1 MTTRNQIRQLIRT
14 KRQNLSHIDQ
24 KQLSADLLIQLTQRT
39 DVLAAKNIAVYL
51 ANDGEL
57 DPMQFIHWCW
67 QQNKNIYLP
76 VIHPF
81 SSGNLLFLHYHQKSE
96 MQTNKYGILEPKLDV
111 RMIKSINDIDII
123 CTPLVA
129 FDPTGNRLGMGGGF
143 YDRTLSTWFKHY
155 RIVNEEKKACDRK
168 LTKPYPIGLAHD
180 MQLIDAIPSQL
191 WDIPLPEI
199 VTPTRQYKFDI
210 HK

>member
-1 MTTRNQIRQLIRT
+1 
-14 KRQNLSHIDQ
+14 
-24 KQLSADLLIQLTQRT
+24 
-39 DVLAAKNIAVYL
+39 
-51 ANDGEL
+51 
-57 DPMQFIHWCW
+57 
-67 QQNKNIYLP
+67 
-76 VIHPF
+76 
-81 SSGNLLFLHYHQKSE
+81 

-111 RMIKSINDIDII
+111 RLIKSINDIDII

-129 FDPTGNRLGMGGGF
+129 FDLTGNRLGMGGGF
-143 YDRTLSTWFKHY
+143 YDRTLSAWFKHY
-155 RIVNEEKKACDRK
+155 RYVDEEKNAYERK

-180 MQLIDAIPSQL
+180 IQLIDAIPSQL

>member
-1 MTTRNQIRQLIRT
+1 MTTRNQISQLIRT

-24 KQLSADLLIQLTQRT
+24 NELSGDLLTQLTQRT

-57 DPMQFIHWCW
+57 DPMRFIHWCW

-81 SSGNLLFLHYHQKSE
+81 SPGNLLFLHYHQNSE

-111 RMIKSINDIDII
+111 RLIKSINDIDII

-129 FDPTGNRLGMGGGF
+129 FDLTGNRLGMGGGF
-143 YDRTLSTWFKHY
+143 YDRTLSSWFKHY
-155 RIVNEEKKACDRK
+155 SFVNKEKNAYERK

-180 MQLIDAIPSQL
+180 IQLIDAIPSQL